1 VRTAKFV
8 ELELERTGVTLLV
21 NTDRDDVAAEVVA
34 KLCCVVLT
42 LAASGSV
49 SDYADTSSIQSKV
62 AELAGVDA
70 SAVTITVAAA
80 PVLITATIAVPAV
93 TTSTQV
99 QATLSA
105 ALPDAPAA
113 TSALGITVESAPTI
127 VVAAPP
133 LIEVDCVNPLLKP
146 KVRAPQRLI
155 APTPHLAHAVLAPQA
170 LFTRFMGDKEP
181 SQTQQGSSFSEE
193 INTSSGLH
201 EKLHSL
207 WQDIKQ
213 EGDTILAA
221 LGADCSS
228 DLAPLCVEYH
238 NLILEGFGPFKGKV
252 EYKFVEESNRARGFV
267 LLTGERTD
275 SQVVDGRQERAMQ
288 SNGTGKSELPHA

>member
-1 VRTAKFV
+1 MRTAKFV

-21 NTDRDDVAAEVVA
+21 NTDRDDVAA
-34 KLCCVVLT
+34 KLRCQ
-42 LAASGSV
+42 
-49 SDYADTSSIQSKV
+49 DH
-62 AELAGVDA
+62 
-70 SAVTITVAAA
+70 
-80 PVLITATIAVPAV
+80 
-93 TTSTQV
+93 
-99 QATLSA
+99 
-105 ALPDAPAA
+105 
-113 TSALGITVESAPTI
+113 
-127 VVAAPP
+127 

-146 KVRAPQRLI
+146 KVCAPQRLI

-193 INTSSGLH
+193 IKKKFGGMIDVMNTSSGLR
-201 EKLHSL
+201 EKLHDL

-267 LLTGERTD
+267 FLTGERTD
-275 SQVVDGRQERAMQ
+275 SQVFDGRQERAMQ